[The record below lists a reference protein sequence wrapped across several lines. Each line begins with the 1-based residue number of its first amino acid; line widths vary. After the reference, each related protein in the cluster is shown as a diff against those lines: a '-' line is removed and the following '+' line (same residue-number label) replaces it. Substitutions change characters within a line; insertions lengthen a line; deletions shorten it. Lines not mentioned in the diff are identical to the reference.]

1 MGTVNGVLQFQTELH
16 GCGSTTTVRA
26 SSSSW
31 LPSLPQ
37 LKSSFLSQMTETSL
51 IYTFTLTY
59 SPTPITNT
67 SILKTNPAEVTV
79 QCYFYR

>member
-1 MGTVNGVLQFQTELH
+1 MGTVDGVLLFETELH
-16 GCGSTTTVRA
+16 GCGSTTTVCA

-31 LPSLPQ
+31 RPSLPC
-37 LKSSFLSQMTETSL
+37 LKSSLVFQMTETSI

-67 SILKTNPAEVTV
+67 SILKTSPAEVTV
-79 QCYFYR
+79 QCHVYR